1 MIAEEALAIAKS
13 YTKKSLE
20 GVGALKGAPC
30 TIKSITEVDGG
41 QKVTFEWTGTS
52 GTKQTSTMIVKNGV
66 SVTGISDKGNGK
78 FTLLLSD
85 GSESDTIQCVKGE
98 DGFSPT
104 ATVEKV
110 GKVATITITDKNG
123 TTTATIKDG
132 EGSEGGEANAI
143 DSISVNG
150 VNVVPDEN
158 KNVDITV
165 PSIEGLTKDADLAT
179 VAKSGNYE
187 DLSNKPAIPSVEGLA
202 KTTDIPT
209 KVSELTDSA
218 DYAKTADVNDSI
230 SALQTGKADASD
242 LTAHTNDT
250 DIHVTAENKATWN
263 TVSDKVDKE
272 DGKGLS
278 ANDYTN
284 EEKALVGTIEDK
296 INKTSIATALDDT
309 VTDEQV
315 ASALLAKTEL
325 DKKIDKTSIATT
337 ISSESTND
345 EVVGAKLAYDEL
357 QKVSSE
363 TKEQFATASG
373 ESITVNDSVDGK
385 IRDLKLYG
393 KSEQKKYSGKNL
405 LNATR
410 ETFTIDGVTF
420 KSNSDGTYTVT
431 GTSTQKGEYE
441 FGRIELSAGNYKLLG
456 FQGTGIINE
465 FCLYT
470 YTGTMYPNDIGEGVN
485 FTLSDTRTIYVRLAI
500 PNGTTINMLLKPMI
514 VDTSLYPDTTYDDYE
529 PYVGGT
535 PSPNPNYP
543 QEIKSVVNPAV
554 RVVGKNLLNP
564 TLDTT
569 TKNGVTCTKN
579 DDGTYTLNGTA
590 SANTF
595 ININTN
601 ISVEIGNT
609 YNLIG
614 FNGDINIGKEHSIQY
629 AVRDKNEPENIF
641 TYSDGVFV
649 PNVSNIISYVFIM
662 KGITLN
668 NVLFKPMLTTDLSAT
683 YDDFVPYQGEQTAT
697 LPYTLNAIPV
707 KSGGNVTINGQEYIA
722 DYVDIENKKLV
733 RRVKKKDLGEF
744 DWNYVYNVNPKLKYF
759 DTTILDSFKPT
770 ASHPI
775 GEGFCDSYSV
785 EKNNIPQSD
794 LANNKV
800 AIGWLNLSSTR
811 CCLEIRDDNYT
822 NALDFK
828 NAVKGRYIYY
838 PLATPTTIDLTDE
851 EAQAFKELATYYPTT
866 NVFVTSEQ
874 LNGYADVKYPT
885 TDVSGIVSEHIAD
898 VTELKKS
905 TIENSNN
912 IKNQFNTASGDYIT
926 VTDSVDGNIVELG
939 IKGNSFQQT
948 YSGKN
953 LFDCATMFPTSG
965 QVNGITLTN
974 NGDGT
979 FTLSGTATANAQIF
993 KDFTH
998 EQTVAFFKN
1007 GAGIYTLSTQ
1017 ELPTTGNVFQCTLVK
1032 YNGTD
1037 SDYTWRSSPQGKAK
1051 SYNITQKMLDNELFF
1066 ISFMFYIHSGNTIN
1080 QTFTPQ
1086 VEFGSSATDYEP
1098 YVGGIPSPNP
1108 SYPQTINSVGDDGS
1122 LVIKSEN
1129 KNILNIPDG
1138 SKDSN
1143 GITTTALNGR
1153 ITCSGTSTAKFADV
1167 IHNISILFQSN
1178 NIYTF
1183 SIGKPIDCDISIKL
1197 HDSNG
1202 TALSDKRILKGST
1215 SITFTAPENVAR
1227 ATFYIAGFESGTA
1240 ISISNLCIQVE
1251 KGDIATLPVPHKET
1265 VSTIPLSEP
1274 LRSIGDIKDEITYQN
1289 GKWGILR
1296 RIKEINLTDLAWE
1309 LVNNGT
1315 YQYWRYSVNDGKE
1328 ASSYNTIA
1336 NIIAEKYMA
1345 SSWYNT
1351 VQLNSATNAIAYGFN
1366 ANNTSSKLIAVHNGS
1381 TTESPTGKFLYEL
1394 VTPTFEPFADQ
1405 TLQYLSTYDGVTN
1418 ISNDDALS
1426 AEMTVKYPTTDA
1438 SGIGSRNESR
1448 IVDIEGTVGSTDIS
1462 DIGDGTVTG
1471 AISMMSS
1478 KLGGLTFSAS
1488 GTTLS
1493 ITDGTH
1499 TWTLEANS

>member
-1 MIAEEALAIAKS
+1 MIAEEAYVLSKS
-13 YTKKSLE
+13 FTKKSLD
-20 GVGALKGAPC
+20 GQGALKGAPC

-85 GSESDTIQCVKGE
+85 GSESDPIQCVKGE

-132 EGSEGGEANAI
+132 EGSEGGEANAT

-165 PSIEGLTKDADLAT
+165 PSIEGLAKDADLAT
-179 VAKSGNYE
+179 VAKSGDYE
-187 DLSNKPAIPSVEGLA
+187 DLANKPEIPSVEGLA

-250 DIHVTAENKATWN
+250 DIHVTADDKTLWN
-263 TVSDKVDKE
+263 TVEDKVD
-272 DGKGLS
+272 
-278 ANDYTN
+278 
-284 EEKALVGTIEDK
+284 
-296 INKTSIATALDDT
+296 KTSIATALDDT

-315 ASALLAKTEL
+315 TSALLAKTEL
-325 DKKIDKTSIATT
+325 DKKVDKTSIATEL
-337 ISSESTND
+337 SDSSTND
-345 EVVGAKLAYDEL
+345 EVIGAKLAYDEL
-357 QKVSSE
+357 KKAE
-363 TKEQFATASG
+363 LANKEQFANASS
-373 ESITVNDSVDGK
+373 ESISVNDSVDGK

-393 KSEQKKYSGKNL
+393 KSEQKQYTGKNL
-405 LNATR
+405 LNTTR
-410 ETFTIDGVTF
+410 ETFTIDGITF
-420 KSNSDGTYTVT
+420 KNNSDGTYTVT
-431 GTSTQKGEYE
+431 GTSTQTGGYE
-441 FGRIELSAGNYKLLG
+441 IGRIELSAGNYKLLG

-470 YTGTMYPNDIGEGVN
+470 YTGTRYPNDIGEGVN

-514 VDTSLYPDTTYDDYE
+514 VDTSLYPDTTYDDFE

-535 PSPNPNYP
+535 PSPNPN
-543 QEIKSVVNPAV
+543 
-554 RVVGKNLLNP
+554 
-564 TLDTT
+564 
-569 TKNGVTCTKN
+569 
-579 DDGTYTLNGTA
+579 
-590 SANTF
+590 
-595 ININTN
+595 
-601 ISVEIGNT
+601 
-609 YNLIG
+609 
-614 FNGDINIGKEHSIQY
+614 
-629 AVRDKNEPENIF
+629 
-641 TYSDGVFV
+641 
-649 PNVSNIISYVFIM
+649 
-662 KGITLN
+662 
-668 NVLFKPMLTTDLSAT
+668 
-683 YDDFVPYQGEQTAT
+683 
-697 LPYTLNAIPV
+697 
-707 KSGGNVTINGQEYIA
+707 
-722 DYVDIENKKLV
+722 
-733 RRVKKKDLGEF
+733 
-744 DWNYVYNVNPKLKYF
+744 
-759 DTTILDSFKPT
+759 
-770 ASHPI
+770 
-775 GEGFCDSYSV
+775 
-785 EKNNIPQSD
+785 
-794 LANNKV
+794 
-800 AIGWLNLSSTR
+800 
-811 CCLEIRDDNYT
+811 
-822 NALDFK
+822 
-828 NAVKGRYIYY
+828 
-838 PLATPTTIDLTDE
+838 
-851 EAQAFKELATYYPTT
+851 
-866 NVFVTSEQ
+866 
-874 LNGYADVKYPT
+874 
-885 TDVSGIVSEHIAD
+885 
-898 VTELKKS
+898 
-905 TIENSNN
+905 
-912 IKNQFNTASGDYIT
+912 
-926 VTDSVDGNIVELG
+926 
-939 IKGNSFQQT
+939 
-948 YSGKN
+948 
-953 LFDCATMFPTSG
+953 
-965 QVNGITLTN
+965 
-974 NGDGT
+974 
-979 FTLSGTATANAQIF
+979 
-993 KDFTH
+993 
-998 EQTVAFFKN
+998 
-1007 GAGIYTLSTQ
+1007 
-1017 ELPTTGNVFQCTLVK
+1017 
-1032 YNGTD
+1032 
-1037 SDYTWRSSPQGKAK
+1037 
-1051 SYNITQKMLDNELFF
+1051 
-1066 ISFMFYIHSGNTIN
+1066 
-1080 QTFTPQ
+1080 
-1086 VEFGSSATDYEP
+1086 
-1098 YVGGIPSPNP
+1098 
-1108 SYPQTINSVGDDGS
+1108 YPQTINSVGDDGS

-1178 NIYTF
+1178 NVYTF

-1289 GKWGILR
+1289 GKWVILR

-1394 VTPTFEPFADQ
+1394 VTPTFEPLADQ
-1405 TLQYLSTYDGVTN
+1405 TLPYLSTYDGVTN

-1438 SGIGSRNESR
+1438 SGVGSRNESR
-1448 IVDIEGTVGSTDIS
+1448 IADIDKNKVDKSSVVTTLGSSSTDTQVPSAKAVWNKSKNKIQRLLDGVDIIVYADSISNELATDTVRIMNATNSPYGVDNVNNDFHYTIYNVNDDKYKRILAYDIRKNDMYMIMKKDGMWGTWAKLATMD
-1462 DIGDGTVTG
+1462 
-1471 AISMMSS
+1471 

-1493 ITDGTH
+1493 ITDGKN